1 MTPFS
6 TDHCSLP
13 TFTHPV
19 RSVPLNNDT
28 QFSPGAFGAAAG
40 PDCARATV
48 ARAHTST
55 HEFASCFIMAGSV
68 TRCVQ
73 PEGPPARACGY
84 SGLGSTMSDQSM
96 LHSPELD
103 E

>member
-1 MTPFS
+1 MTPLS
-6 TDHCSLP
+6 TVHRSLP
-13 TFTHPV
+13 TLTHPV

-48 ARAHTST
+48 ARAQTST

-68 TRCVQ
+68 TRLRSTGGTARTRLRLFRVRQYNERSIHAAQ
-73 PEGPPARACGY
+73 PRTGR
-84 SGLGSTMSDQSM
+84 
-96 LHSPELD
+96 
-103 E
+103 